1 MGNRRFEMHEYRH
14 ILARMRQGESDRQL
28 SKTGLIGRNKA
39 SELRK
44 TALRHGWLELTLS
57 LPDNQELAKVLSP
70 PAAQP
75 QASSINPFAKEVKIW
90 HNQGISGTVIHRTLQ
105 DKYGFNG
112 SYSAVRRF
120 LKKLQK
126 NKPPEATVMLDH
138 VPGDS
143 AQVDFGAGPRIIDV
157 FTGEEFKTWFFV
169 MTLAWSRH
177 QYVEMVRDQKV
188 LTWLGCHRRA
198 FEFFGGLPVRVVID
212 NPKAAIT
219 RACYRDPAVQRSY
232 ADFAQAYG
240 FLISP
245 CPPREPKKKGIVES
259 GVKYVKRNFLPLK
272 KFRSL
277 ADANQQALQWVL
289 EIASVRIHGTTKQ
302 QPIKLFNETEHHLLK
317 ALPDRPPELSTWAQV
332 KLHGNCH
339 VQFEKCFYSA
349 PYRFV
354 RQELWLQET
363 EKSIKLFKDHQ
374 LIAVHPRLKQPGQKS
389 TCNDHLPP
397 NAQAY
402 LMQDP
407 QWCLKQADVIGPF
420 CRALIDHLFCDR
432 VLDNLRAA
440 QGIVGLKS
448 KYGKERLEAAC
459 RRALFYDNPRYQ
471 TVKTILAKELDHLET
486 PPETNK
492 QLSNVYTGNGTFCRD
507 ANTLLIQ

>member
-1 MGNRRFEMHEYRH
+1 MANRRFEMHEYRH
-14 ILARMRQGESDRQL
+14 ILARMRLGESDRGL
-28 SKTGLIGRNKA
+28 AKNGLIGRNKA

-44 TALRHGWLELTLS
+44 TAFQHGWLEMTS
-57 LPDNQELAKVLSP
+57 PLPDDQELARVLSAP
-70 PAAQP
+70 TAKQQP
-75 QASSINPFAKEVKIW
+75 SSITPFAKEVKKW
-90 HNQGISGTVIHRTLQ
+90 HSQGVSGTVIHRTLHE
-105 DKYGFNG
+105 KYGFNG

-120 LKKLQK
+120 LKKHQK

-138 VPGDS
+138 EPGDT
-143 AQVDFGAGPRIIDV
+143 AQIDFGAGPVIIDV
-157 FTGEEFKTWFFV
+157 FTGEEFKPWFFV

-177 QYVEMVRDQKV
+177 QYVELVRDQKV
-188 LTWLGCHRRA
+188 LTWLGCHHRA
-198 FEFFGGLPVRVVID
+198 FTFFGGVPVRAVID

-232 ADFAQAYG
+232 ADFAQDYG

-277 ADANQQALQWVL
+277 ADANQQAMHWILK
-289 EIASVRIHGTTKQ
+289 IASVRIHGTTKQ
-302 QPIKLFNETEHHLLK
+302 KPIKLFDETERHLLK
-317 ALPDRPPELSTWAQV
+317 TLPDRPPELSTWAKV

-349 PYRFV
+349 PYCFV
-354 RQELWLQET
+354 RQELWLQAT
-363 EKSIKLFKDHQ
+363 ENSIKLFKDHQ
-374 LIAVHPRLKQPGQKS
+374 LKAVHPRMKQPGQKS

-402 LMQDP
+402 LMRDP
-407 QWCLKQADVIGPF
+407 QWCIKQADVIGPF
-420 CRALIDHLFCDR
+420 CRTLIDHLFSDR

-440 QGIVGLKS
+440 QGIVGFKT

-459 RRALFYDNPRYQ
+459 KRALFYDNPRYQ
-471 TVKTILAKELDHLET
+471 TVKTILVKDLDQLET
-486 PPETNK
+486 PPETSK
-492 QLSNVYTGNGTFCRD
+492 QLSDVYTGNGTFCRD

>member
-1 MGNRRFEMHEYRH
+1 LSWDEKYVEMGHTEWYVEM
-14 ILARMRQGESDRQL
+14 DRD
-28 SKTGLIGRNKA
+28 
-39 SELRK
+39 E
-44 TALRHGWLELTLS
+44 
-57 LPDNQELAKVLSP
+57 
-70 PAAQP
+70 
-75 QASSINPFAKEVKIW
+75 
-90 HNQGISGTVIHRTLQ
+90 
-105 DKYGFNG
+105 
-112 SYSAVRRF
+112 
-120 LKKLQK
+120 
-126 NKPPEATVMLDH
+126 
-138 VPGDS
+138 
-143 AQVDFGAGPRIIDV
+143 
-157 FTGEEFKTWFFV
+157 
-169 MTLAWSRH
+169 
-177 QYVEMVRDQKV
+177 QYVELVRDQKIP
-188 LTWLGCHRRA
+188 TWLGCHHRA
-198 FEFFGGLPVRVVID
+198 FTFFGGIPERTVID

-232 ADFAQAYG
+232 ADFAEGYG

-272 KFRSL
+272 TFRSL
-277 ADANQQALQWVL
+277 ADANQQALHWIR

-302 QPIKLFNETEHHLLK
+302 QPIKLFNETERHLLK
-317 ALPDRPPELSTWAQV
+317 PLPDRPPELSSWAKV

-349 PYRFV
+349 PYRLV
-354 RQELWLQET
+354 RQELWLQAT
-363 EKSIKLFKDHQ
+363 ENSIKLFKDHQ
-374 LIAVHPRLKQPGQKS
+374 LIAVHPRMKQPGQKS

-402 LMQDP
+402 LMRDP

-420 CRALIDHLFCDR
+420 CRTLIDRLFSDR

-440 QGIVGLKS
+440 QGIVGFKK

-471 TVKTILAKELDHLET
+471 TVKTILIKELDHLEM
-486 PPETNK
+486 PRETDR
-492 QLSNVYTGNGTFCRD
+492 QLSDVYTGNGKFCRD